1 MSNTN
6 AQDILNANITDA
18 VRNLQGIS
26 EHGEALERASRLIV
40 DALLGGN
47 KLLTCGNG
55 GSAADAGHIAA
66 EFVGRFVRE
75 RKGYP
80 AIALSDSVSTV
91 TAVSNDYGYDN
102 VFARQVQAYGQPGD
116 VLLALSTSGN
126 STNIIRALEQADQMG
141 LATIAFL
148 GRDGGRA
155 RGLAQVELLIHH
167 DASARIQEAHQV
179 LYHSLCE
186 AVDNALCPE

>member
-1 MSNTN
+1 MPTSNP
-6 AQDILNANITDA
+6 QDILNANIADA
-18 VRNLQGIS
+18 VRTIQDLS
-26 EHGEALERASRLIV
+26 EHGEALGRASKLICE
-40 DALLGGN
+40 ALLGGN

-66 EFVGRFVRE
+66 ELVGRFVRE

-80 AIALSDSVSTV
+80 AISLSDSASAV
-91 TAVSNDYGYDN
+91 TAIGNDYGFEKL
-102 VFARQVQAYGQPGD
+102 FARQVEALGRSGD

-126 STNIIRALEQADQMG
+126 SPNITHALELANRMG

-155 RGLAQVELLIHH
+155 RGLATVEFTVRH
-167 DASARIQEAHQV
+167 DASARIQEAHQL
-179 LYHSLCE
+179 LYHSLCQ
-186 AVDNALCPE
+186 AVDDAIIV